1 MFIFWNT
8 YRKIRER
15 GFEMSRRKKKR
26 RRKSFFGQFIKIVF
40 SMVLIF
46 VIFAGASIFAYTKI
60 SNNGSDDIAGDDKND
75 SNKVSLLDS
84 LTGKDLKLNVAVL
97 GVDKEETRTDVMF
110 VVHFD
115 SKSGKLALLSVPRDT
130 RVKITNELYEYL
142 SEKGKYIPSGR
153 TCKINE
159 VHAYAGKEKGDYFSV
174 LQMEELLGIHIDNYV
189 KITTDGFRNL
199 VDAVGGV
206 DVDVP
211 QAMNYEDPYQDLYI
225 HLDAGMQHLDGDK
238 AEQLVRFRKYR
249 EGDVARVR
257 VQQMFLKEL
266 GKKMLSTESIIK
278 NLPSLMKTFYNDVT
292 TDFTLSDCV
301 KYANY
306 VSDISMDNVTM
317 DTLPGE
323 GGYIGTVS
331 YYIPYED
338 EIRGTVRRVFYDDDV
353 PDAEGHYSSK
363 SKNIEVANGTN
374 KNGYAAENKLL
385 LEEKGYNVTDISTYK
400 GEQEDYTR
408 IVVYKEGLGYDIK
421 EDLYPDAQIIVD
433 TDGEYLSGDA
443 DIMVILGSGDSSSDI
458 SDTEEDDEY

>member
-1 MFIFWNT
+1 
-8 YRKIRER
+8 
-15 GFEMSRRKKKR
+15 MSRRKKKR
-26 RRKSFFGQFIKIVF
+26 RRKSFFGQFVKIVF
-40 SMVLIF
+40 SMVMIF
-46 VIFAGASIFAYTKI
+46 VLFAGASIFAYTKI
-60 SNNGSDDIAGDDKND
+60 SDKGND
-75 SNKVSLLDS
+75 NTVADSTDEDNKVSLLDS
-84 LTGKDLKLNVAVL
+84 LTGKDLKLNVAVM
-97 GVDKEETRTDVMF
+97 GVDKEGTRTDVMF

-153 TCKINE
+153 ICKINE
-159 VHAYAGKEKGDYFSV
+159 VHAYAGTEKGDYFSIRQ
-174 LQMEELLGIHIDNYV
+174 LEELLDIHIDNYV

-211 QAMNYEDPYQDLYI
+211 QAMDYEDPYQDLYI
-225 HLDAGMQHLDGDK
+225 HLNAGMQHLDGDK

-306 VSDISMDNVTM
+306 ISDVSMDNVTM

-323 GGYIGTVS
+323 GGYIGNVS
-331 YYIPYED
+331 YYLPYED
-338 EIRGTVRRVFYDDDV
+338 EIRGAVRRLFYDDDV

-363 SKNIEVANGTN
+363 SKNIEVANGTSI
-374 KNGYAAENKLL
+374 NGYAAENQTL

-421 EDLYPDAQIIVD
+421 DDLYPDAQIIVD
-433 TDGEYLSGDA
+433 TDGEYLKGDT
-443 DIMVILGSGDSSSDI
+443 DILVILGSRDSS
-458 SDTEEDDEY
+458 SDTEEDNQY

>member
-1 MFIFWNT
+1 
-8 YRKIRER
+8 
-15 GFEMSRRKKKR
+15 MSRRNKKR
-26 RRKSFFGQFIKIVF
+26 RRKSFFGQFVKIVF
-40 SMVLIF
+40 SMVMIF
-46 VIFAGASIFAYTKI
+46 VLFAGASIFAYTKI
-60 SNNGSDDIAGDDKND
+60 SDRGSDNTVTDDTD
-75 SNKVSLLDS
+75 TDNKLSLLDS
-84 LTGKDLKLNVAVL
+84 LTGKDLKLNVAVM
-97 GVDKEETRTDVMF
+97 GVDKEGTRTDVMF

-153 TCKINE
+153 ICKINE
-159 VHAYAGKEKGDYFSV
+159 VHAYAGTEKGDYFSV
-174 LQMEELLGIHIDNYV
+174 RQLEELLDIHIDNYV

-199 VDAVGGV
+199 VDAIGGV

-211 QAMNYEDPYQDLYI
+211 QAMDYEDPYQDLYI
-225 HLDAGMQHLDGDK
+225 HLNAGMQHLDGDK

-266 GKKMLSTESIIK
+266 GKKMLSTESIVK

-306 VSDISMDNVTM
+306 ISDVSMDNVTM

-331 YYIPYED
+331 YYLPYED
-338 EIRGTVRRVFYDDDV
+338 EIRSAVRRVFYDDDI

-363 SKNIEVANGTN
+363 SKNIEVANGTSI
-374 KNGYAAENKLL
+374 NGYAAENQTL

-400 GEQEDYTR
+400 GEQENYTR

-421 EDLYPDAQIIVD
+421 DDLYPDAQIIVD
-433 TDGEYLSGDA
+433 TDGEYLKGDT
-443 DIMVILGSGDSSSDI
+443 DILVILGSRDSSS
-458 SDTEEDDEY
+458 STEEEN